1 MKVMKLA
8 ALFILLMGI
17 IHAGISVTNFS
28 VSQDSFKPGGNGILT
43 IVVTNPVTA
52 GVQAYKMTGV
62 SVTAYPPPEIAINAP
77 SNIGDIDAGGSTI
90 VSMPFK
96 VGSDAKSG
104 VYVVELQLRGFSQSA
119 TTAGQDVYA
128 KSATVPVTVVNTPL
142 LGFDLDKDLIS
153 GVDPIALMIT
163 NNGGPAN
170 NMQIKI
176 ADSSQITLY
185 KTTGIFAGVVS
196 KNKSVNVTLDSRSAQ
211 DGPANIPLIIN
222 YEDELGLSHS
232 DTASLRVTIKNE
244 KLDLRFVQFGQLVTK
259 TENMLS
265 LEAFNSGTD
274 ISDVRL
280 SFPGTSVRLKD
291 SNELKMGDLVSGGRQ
306 NISGMA
312 FIDLPPGLNA
322 VNATIRWVEKDIQKE
337 ESISVPL
344 KVASDA
350 DVGVYLESKPSP
362 LVAGQEHTISVLVSN
377 LGSFA
382 IDNVDVGLNS
392 TAFDLLD
399 VTPRQY
405 IGSLAKD
412 DFSTVQFKVRMKS
425 STGDYPFTVGVR
437 YRDASGEWTTKSI
450 TQTAS
455 VNPAPAAD
463 STPLYVGVVI
473 ILLALAIWYFKFRKR
488 EEHEQVRKG

>member
-1 MKVMKLA
+1 
-8 ALFILLMGI
+8 
-17 IHAGISVTNFS
+17 
-28 VSQDSFKPGGNGILT
+28 
-43 IVVTNPVTA
+43 
-52 GVQAYKMTGV
+52 
-62 SVTAYPPPEIAINAP
+62 
-77 SNIGDIDAGGSTI
+77 
-90 VSMPFK
+90 
-96 VGSDAKSG
+96 
-104 VYVVELQLRGFSQSA
+104 
-119 TTAGQDVYA
+119 
-128 KSATVPVTVVNTPL
+128 
-142 LGFDLDKDLIS
+142 
-153 GVDPIALMIT
+153 
-163 NNGGPAN
+163 
-170 NMQIKI
+170 
-176 ADSSQITLY
+176 
-185 KTTGIFAGVVS
+185 
-196 KNKSVNVTLDSRSAQ
+196 
-211 DGPANIPLIIN
+211 
-222 YEDELGLSHS
+222 
-232 DTASLRVTIKNE
+232 
-244 KLDLRFVQFGQLVTK
+244 
-259 TENMLS
+259 MLS

-280 SFPGTSVRLKD
+280 SFPGTFVRLKD
-291 SNELKMGDLVSGGRQ
+291 SNELKIGDLASGGRQ
-306 NISGMA
+306 NISGLA
-312 FIDLPPGLNA
+312 YIDLPPGLNT
-322 VNATIRWVEKDIQKE
+322 VNATIQWVEKDIAKE

-392 TAFDLLD
+392 SAFDLLD

-425 STGDYPFTVGVR
+425 SAGDYPFTVGVR

-463 STPLYVGVVI
+463 STPVYAAVVI

-488 EEHEQVRKG
+488 EEHEQVRKGQARPG